1 MKLLYGIGVGPG
13 DPDLLTVKAIRIVRE
28 ADYVFVPR
36 PKIEERGMAETIVA
50 EYLDE
55 SKAIY
60 LHFPMGPNNAKLY
73 KQTASRIAATLHDG
87 ECGAFITI
95 GDPMVYSTFTYVM
108 FEAQKLGVSVDIVPG
123 ISSCHASAAALQ
135 WPLTI
140 KGESSYL
147 ADGHVDEDVLRRV
160 QSVCVLKPR
169 KEQAETL
176 RKFEKHGFEY
186 ASIKRCSLPEQEILR
201 ERDHILNDGEYMTLL
216 FARKRSTI
224 DD

>member
-13 DPDLLTVKAIRIVRE
+13 DPELLTVKAIRVLRE

-36 PKIEERGMAETIVA
+36 PKMDERGMAEAIVA
-50 EYLDE
+50 DYLDAN
-55 SKAIY
+55 KVVY
-60 LHFPMGPNNAKLY
+60 LHFPMGPDNAERY
-73 KQTASRIAATLHDG
+73 KETARRIDAAIQEG

-108 FEAQKLGVSVDIVPG
+108 FEARKCGLKIEIVPG
-123 ISSCHASAAALQ
+123 ISSSHAAAAALQ

-140 KGESSYL
+140 KQESSYL

-169 KEQAETL
+169 KEPLDTL
-176 RKFEKHGFEY
+176 NKLEEQGFEY
-186 ASIKRCSLPEQEILR
+186 AYIKRCSLPEQEILR
-201 ERDHILNDGEYMTLL
+201 DREAILNDKEYMTLL
-216 FARKRSTI
+216 FARKRRER
-224 DD
+224 